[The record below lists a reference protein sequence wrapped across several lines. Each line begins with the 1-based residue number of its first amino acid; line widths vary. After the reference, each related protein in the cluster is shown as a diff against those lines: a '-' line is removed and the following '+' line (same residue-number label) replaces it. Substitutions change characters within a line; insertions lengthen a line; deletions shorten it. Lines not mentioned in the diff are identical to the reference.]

1 MRGDIDEAERLYKES
16 LSIMREIGNRQGE
29 ANLLGNLGTIADS
42 RGDLREAERLQ
53 KEAEE
58 IRKELGLEE

>member
-1 MRGDIDEAERLYKES
+1 
-16 LSIMREIGNRQGE
+16 MREIGNRQGE
-29 ANLLGNLGTIADS
+29 ANFGNLGLIAET
-42 RGDLREAERLQ
+42 RGDLAEAERLQ

>member
-1 MRGDIDEAERLYKES
+1 
-16 LSIMREIGNRQGE
+16 MREIGNRQGE
-29 ANLLGNLGTIADS
+29 ANLLGKTIADS